1 MGGDGHNDDDDIGIL
16 SQDSKTDYGDYRKER
31 QRRGMGVDL
40 GGRRVGGNRDL
51 ADKGVRK

>member
-1 MGGDGHNDDDDIGIL
+1 MGGDGGDDDGDIGIL